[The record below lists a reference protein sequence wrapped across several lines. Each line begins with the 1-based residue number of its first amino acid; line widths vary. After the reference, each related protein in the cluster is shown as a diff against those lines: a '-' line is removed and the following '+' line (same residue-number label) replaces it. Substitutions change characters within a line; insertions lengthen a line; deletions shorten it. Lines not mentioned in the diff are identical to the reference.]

1 MNVAPS
7 QTPDPV
13 GQQVPPMRVAPLRV
27 WMALRNAHGS
37 LLWTTGTACVAL
49 DERKKR

>member
-1 MNVAPS
+1 MNAAHN

-13 GQQVPPMRVAPLRV
+13 GQQAPPMRVAPSRV

-37 LLWTTGTACVAL
+37 LLWTTGTACGAL